1 QAKKS
6 GTRLV
11 ARVPLEFTESRA
23 DLKEAVQSLGHEQSK
38 QVTGELPAHKR
49 ILIVDDHEIVRQGI
63 RTLLSDQR
71 DWEICGEASNG
82 LQAVSKAKEL
92 HPDLILLDLSMPG
105 IGGTTPAHHHPANRQ
120 AEKIPTLLTP
130 HRPRTEG

>member
-38 QVTGELPAHKR
+38 QVTGELPANKR
-49 ILIVDDHEIVRQGI
+49 ILIVDDHAIVRQGI
-63 RTLLSDQR
+63 RTLLNDQR
-71 DWEICGEASNG
+71 DWQICGEASNG
-82 LQAVSKAKEL
+82 LEAVSKAKEL

-105 IGGTTPAHHHPANRQ
+105 IGGLPPAPPIPAH
-120 AEKIPTLLTP
+120 TT
-130 HRPRTEG
+130 G